1 MSKLKARRAWVDS
14 DGVIHHATDEPDFVK
29 LYYEHLSFVVG
40 LAKNDHNI
48 LYKLLTYMGYDHS
61 IFITLGMKK
70 VIATELELSSHKVVE
85 QAIKRIVEANILAM
99 ETRGHYVVNPFL
111 LAKGDWPSVKDKQ
124 NRGIKSIKFGLEYS
138 SNGVKLSV
146 ERK

>member
-1 MSKLKARRAWVDS
+1 MSNNQKRKAWIDS

-70 VIATELELSSHKVVE
+70 VIAVELGISSHKVIE
-85 QAIKRIVEANILAM
+85 QSIKRIVDSNILAK
-99 ETRGHYVVNPFL
+99 ERPGHYIVNPFL
-111 LAKGDWPSVKDKQ
+111 LAKGSWDAVKDKQ
-124 NRGIKSIKFGLEYS
+124 KKGVRSIKFGLDYC
-138 SNGVKLSV
+138 SNGIKLSV
-146 ERK
+146 EKN